1 MEYLEYKAA
10 KSDYTPDV
18 RRMRAALASAGYM
31 ASENDIERL
40 WDDYSSS
47 RRSSWIDPP
56 RENAELLKILFV
68 GFGIDAVPDDDDSY
82 LWPSHWA
89 KGE

>member
-18 RRMRAALASAGYM
+18 RRMRAVLARAGYM

-40 WDDYSSS
+40 WDDFSSARSSS
-47 RRSSWIDPP
+47 WFNLPEDD
-56 RENAELLKILFV
+56 AELLSILLT
-68 GFGIDAVPDDDDSY
+68 GFGIQQMPDDDFSF

-89 KGE
+89 